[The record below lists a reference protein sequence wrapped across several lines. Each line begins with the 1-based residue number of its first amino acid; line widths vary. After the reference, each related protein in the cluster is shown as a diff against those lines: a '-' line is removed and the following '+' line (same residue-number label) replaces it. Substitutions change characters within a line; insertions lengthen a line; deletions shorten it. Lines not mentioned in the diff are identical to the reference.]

1 MININHCPAS
11 DFEAEFQLIFNN
23 HMKGLPIC
31 HNGLQVRAIGF
42 QNFKKHWI
50 GAMVTPWS
58 ILVVLAQGN
67 KSNWPEIQVG
77 KILSITLPAGAFS
90 LLGMASDRLGK
101 FLACSLMSPVD
112 PLFNQRSAE
121 AFAARALMLMLTPE
135 SDSSHTTHSTR
146 SAIPENLSRRDFFT
160 TFSKEMIADDKP

>member
-1 MININHCPAS
+1 MININRCPAS

-50 GAMVTPWS
+50 GTMVTPWS

-67 KSNWPEIQVG
+67 KSNWPAIQVG
-77 KILSITLPAGAFS
+77 KILSAFS
-90 LLGMASDRLGK
+90 FLGMASDRLGK

-121 AFAARALMLMLTPE
+121 AFAARALLLMLTPE
-135 SDSSHTTHSTR
+135 SDSSNTTHSTG

-160 TFSKEMIADDKP
+160 TFSKENIANDKS